1 MYLFL
6 ESQEVLALAKVI
18 AMVREGGGSLIYL
31 EDGSVKKSVFRPET
45 LARRSFLSKNMKCS
59 LTERG

>member
-6 ESQEVLALAKVI
+6 ESQEVLALDKVI
-18 AMVREGGGSLIYL
+18 AMVREAGGSFIYL
-31 EDGSVKKSVFRPET
+31 EDGSVRRSVFRPET
-45 LARRSFLSKNMKCS
+45 LARRNLLSKNMEYS